1 MSCRWIILW
10 AMLAP
15 FLAQAEGKPPAA
27 DIEARFAAMQAQLN
41 ALNKRLERLEH
52 PLQSHLRSPDAAA
65 NATTVDDGVAAATSA
80 PPAASPPVQPA
91 LTALSELETL
101 RTNWKQLKRGL
112 TRTELRQLLGK
123 PGSELALGRQTMWYY
138 RYPGIGGG
146 SVILDSTG
154 KVTGWQEPPFRGW

>member
-1 MSCRWIILW
+1 
-10 AMLAP
+10 MLAP
-15 FLAQAEGKPPAA
+15 LLAQAEGKPPA
-27 DIEARFAAMQAQLN
+27 DIEARFAAMQAQLD

-52 PLQSHLRSPDAAA
+52 PLQSHLPSPDAAA
-65 NATTVDDGVAAATSA
+65 NATTVDDGVAATSA
-80 PPAASPPVQPA
+80 PPAASPPAQPA
-91 LTALSELETL
+91 LTALRELEVL

-123 PGSELALGRQTMWYY
+123 PGSKLALDRQTMWYY

-146 SVILDSTG
+146 SVMLDSKG